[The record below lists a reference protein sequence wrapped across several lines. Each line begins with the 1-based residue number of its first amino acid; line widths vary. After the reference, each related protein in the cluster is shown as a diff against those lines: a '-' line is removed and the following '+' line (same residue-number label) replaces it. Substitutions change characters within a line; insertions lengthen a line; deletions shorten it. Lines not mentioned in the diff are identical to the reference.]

1 MFPHTHES
9 TNSESLMDLPRVAFQ
24 GEPGAFSELAIS
36 QHFPHGAVAV
46 PSRTFNDALAVLLSG
61 SASFAVIPVEN
72 AIAGP
77 VHAARTALDLVYD
90 QLTHVGET
98 RVNIHLCLM
107 APAEATLESLR
118 VVRSH
123 AMALAQSRYFFAQHP
138 WLTAQVHEDTAG
150 AAREVALAG
159 LPHVAAIASSAA
171 ATRYN
176 LAVLVEH
183 VEDRPDNWTRFVVVS
198 AR

>member
-1 MFPHTHES
+1 MFPHTPQP
-9 TNSESLMDLPRVAFQ
+9 TTSESIVDRPRVAFQ
-24 GEPGAFSELAIS
+24 GEPGAFSELAIA
-36 QHFPHGAVAV
+36 QHWPNGAVAV
-46 PSRTFNDALAVLLSG
+46 PSRTFDDAVSQVLSRT
-61 SASFAVIPVEN
+61 AIFAVIPVEN

-77 VHAARTALDLVYD
+77 VHAARAALDLVHD
-90 QLTHVGET
+90 QLHHIGET

-150 AAREVALAG
+150 AARDVALAG
-159 LPHVAAIASSAA
+159 LSHVAAIASSAA

-176 LAVLVEH
+176 LQILVEH

>member
-1 MFPHTHES
+1 MHES
-9 TNSESLMDLPRVAFQ
+9 TSDVSQGVLPKVAFQ
-24 GEPGAFSELAIS
+24 GELGAFSELAIA
-36 QHFPHGAVAV
+36 QHWPNGAVAV
-46 PSRTFNDALAVLLSG
+46 PSRTFDDALSTVLSKN
-61 SASFAVIPVEN
+61 AMFAVIPVEN

-77 VHAARTALDLVYD
+77 VHAARDALDRMHDHL
-90 QLTHVGET
+90 QHVGET
-98 RVNIHLCLM
+98 RVTIHLCLM
-107 APAEATLESLR
+107 APADATLESLR

-150 AAREVALAG
+150 AARDVALAG
-159 LPHVAAIASSAA
+159 LSHVAAIASSAA

-176 LAVLVEH
+176 LVILVEH